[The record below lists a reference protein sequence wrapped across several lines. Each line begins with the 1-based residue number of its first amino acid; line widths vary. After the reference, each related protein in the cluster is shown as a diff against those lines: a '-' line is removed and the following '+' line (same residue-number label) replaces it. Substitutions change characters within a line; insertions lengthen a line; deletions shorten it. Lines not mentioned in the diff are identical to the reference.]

1 MNSEIKEILDI
12 IENNG
17 YEAFIIGGY
26 VRDKLLGIEST
37 DIDITTNALPKDL
50 KELFVNYK
58 ASISLYGAFK
68 IITNKYHFDI
78 TTYRKEI
85 SYKGRKPDQIEYVN
99 NLIDDIKRR
108 DITINTICMN
118 KNGNI
123 IDLLGGIND
132 LNLKVIKCVGDA
144 DYKLKEDP
152 LRVLRCLR
160 FAITLN
166 FKIDKSL
173 LKAIKKNY
181 ELINTLSQ
189 VRLREELD
197 RIIIS
202 KNVLNGLKILKSVGI
217 LKLLGISYNKV
228 RYTDD
233 LLGMYAQ
240 LSININN
247 YFTNS
252 EKRNIAK
259 IKYIIKYKKI
269 DNIILFDM
277 GLYLSLV
284 AGKIMNIS
292 SEKINHMYQKLPIKS
307 TKDIKINA
315 QEIML
320 ILNIK
325 PSSLIKIIQQDIKN
339 KILLN
344 KLSND
349 KDKIICYIVNNK
361 RKWIHE

>member
-12 IENNG
+12 SENNG

-37 DIDITTNALPKDL
+37 DIDIATNALPKDL
-50 KELFVNYK
+50 KELFSNYK

-68 IITNKYHFDI
+68 IITNRYHFDI

-240 LSININN
+240 LSINIR
-247 YFTNS
+247 S
-252 EKRNIAK
+252 E
-259 IKYIIKYKKI
+259 
-269 DNIILFDM
+269 
-277 GLYLSLV
+277 
-284 AGKIMNIS
+284 
-292 SEKINHMYQKLPIKS
+292 
-307 TKDIKINA
+307 
-315 QEIML
+315 
-320 ILNIK
+320 
-325 PSSLIKIIQQDIKN
+325 
-339 KILLN
+339 
-344 KLSND
+344 
-349 KDKIICYIVNNK
+349 
-361 RKWIHE
+361 